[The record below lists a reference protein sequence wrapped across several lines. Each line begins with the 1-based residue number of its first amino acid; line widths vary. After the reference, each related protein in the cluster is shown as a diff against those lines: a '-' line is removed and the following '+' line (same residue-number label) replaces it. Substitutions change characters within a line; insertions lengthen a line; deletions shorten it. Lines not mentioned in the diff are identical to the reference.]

1 MTAFVFDIDGTIID
15 SMPFHGESWR
25 VFLERRGVAYGGEAF
40 LRQSAGRTGVEL
52 MRELFG
58 AMSDEAAW
66 ALVHEK
72 EDVYR
77 ELFRPAFREVP
88 GFRTFARAARAA
100 GIRIACATAG
110 DARNIAFALD
120 GLGMAGEFDAPAGA
134 HDVARGKPHPDL
146 FLLAAARIDAD
157 PAACVVF
164 EDAPLGIEGARR
176 AGMRAVAIT
185 SSEPAARLAGPHV
198 LTALADYR
206 GVAPRDIID
215 LAERA
220 HTPAA

>member
-120 GLGMAGEFDAPAGA
+120 GLGMAGECDATAGA
-134 HDVARGKPHPDL
+134 HDVARGKPRPDL